1 MALRHEFEVLMGK
14 LGLSR
19 GTPVLVAVSGG
30 VDSMALSYLAQQF
43 FGSHVYTATVDH
55 RLREESGE
63 EAQHVHQW
71 MTSMKIDH
79 SILPLDWTEE
89 EKRHPTQIMTLARQK
104 RYLKLAQYSRKYKIQ
119 HIMTGHH
126 MNDQLETFLMRFH
139 RGSGVDGWTCMKSLS
154 EYPVMCIDAWLLS
167 LKLIRPFLNI
177 GKHQLME
184 LCRMYQIPW
193 LEDPTNSDVHYYRNA
208 IRFDLATL
216 KSSEL
221 NLEGFQI
228 MIHHFQRYQR
238 ENLQKGKF
246 QYYSDDNN
254 SS

>member
-89 EKRHPTQIMTLARQK
+89 EKRHPTQIMTEAI
-104 RYLKLAQYSRKYKIQ
+104 SEIGTIQ
-119 HIMTGHH
+119 SKVQDSTYY
-126 MNDQLETFLMRFH
+126 
-139 RGSGVDGWTCMKSLS
+139 DGTSH
-154 EYPVMCIDAWLLS
+154 E
-167 LKLIRPFLNI
+167 RP
-177 GKHQLME
+177 
-184 LCRMYQIPW
+184 
-193 LEDPTNSDVHYYRNA
+193 T
-208 IRFDLATL
+208 
-216 KSSEL
+216 
-221 NLEGFQI
+221 
-228 MIHHFQRYQR
+228 
-238 ENLQKGKF
+238 
-246 QYYSDDNN
+246 
-254 SS
+254 